1 MLIAAFVV
9 AGLLIGSFLN
19 VVIAR
24 VPERRS
30 LWSPGSACPG
40 CGAAIAWYDN
50 IPILSFLALR
60 ARCRACSAPILWR
73 YPIVEAITAGLFAT
87 AALRFG
93 ATVEAG
99 VAAALLAVLVALT
112 AIDLERQILP
122 DVITLPGILAG
133 VLANL
138 ATGRVP
144 WLESLMGIIVGGGV
158 FFVIILAS
166 GGGMGAGDMKLGAM
180 LGAFL
185 GWKIVLLSILGA
197 VVVGGIVAVASWRP
211 ASEAGKIPYPLVL
224 SLQPGACPACSGAK
238 GCCNG
243 TSSGFG
249 GCVAA
254 PRGFTMAEM
263 VVVIAILAIL
273 AAVSVPSL
281 WAYVR
286 TAALRARSRGA
297 RGRPQRCPAAG
308 HPLNTTVC
316 VTNDGA
322 RARYHVGTCGGAA
335 WTGVGTDAD
344 GTIRLANGVSVS
356 GSGNLCF
363 NYLGAGS
370 ATPTPCAAN
379 GTLTVAN
386 PAGGGTMSVIM
397 ATTGRV
403 RIQ

>member
-1 MLIAAFVV
+1 MLVAAFVV

-60 ARCRACSAPILWR
+60 GHCRACSAPILWR
-73 YPIVEAITAGLFAT
+73 YPIVEAITAGLFAA

-112 AIDLERQILP
+112 AIDLERQIIP
-122 DVITLPGILAG
+122 DVISLPGILAG
-133 VLANL
+133 ALANL

-185 GWKIVLLSILGA
+185 GWKIVLLSIFGA
-197 VVVGGIVAVASWRP
+197 VVVGGIVAVSLMASGRRGRKDP
-211 ASEAGKIPYPLVL
+211 IPFGPFLATGGAFGLLWGERVL
-224 SLQPGACPACSGAK
+224 QWYL
-238 GCCNG
+238 
-243 TSSGFG
+243 SGFG
-249 GCVAA
+249 G
-254 PRGFTMAEM
+254 
-263 VVVIAILAIL
+263 
-273 AAVSVPSL
+273 S
-281 WAYVR
+281 
-286 TAALRARSRGA
+286 
-297 RGRPQRCPAAG
+297 
-308 HPLNTTVC
+308 
-316 VTNDGA
+316 
-322 RARYHVGTCGGAA
+322 
-335 WTGVGTDAD
+335 
-344 GTIRLANGVSVS
+344 
-356 GSGNLCF
+356 
-363 NYLGAGS
+363 
-370 ATPTPCAAN
+370 
-379 GTLTVAN
+379 
-386 PAGGGTMSVIM
+386 
-397 ATTGRV
+397 
-403 RIQ
+403 